1 MQVVNLNEPTHK
13 AKKNV
18 RFPVTRPIDRPQFL
32 APTLKF
38 LYKYFYFTSNPALL
52 NLSAR
57 QDWGH

>member
-1 MQVVNLNEPTHK
+1 MLGFRLP
-13 AKKNV
+13 
-18 RFPVTRPIDRPQFL
+18 DRPQFL